1 MRASNRRGST
11 AAAGRRGLL
20 GLTALATL
28 PGIGS
33 AQSNPAYPTRPIRL
47 IVPWNPG
54 AFTDAGARLVA
65 GKLRDEWGQPVV
77 VENRAGANG
86 MLGSAAA
93 ARAAPDGY
101 TLLLAT
107 ADTHSINPTLYR
119 NVPYDAAR
127 DFVPVAPIATL
138 PLVLAL
144 HPSQRPQTLAE
155 LIAAAKAGPGQLRF
169 GSWGEG
175 STAHLAAALL
185 QSVADIEVLHVSYR
199 GAAAFLTDLIA
210 GHVDGGFIS
219 LPMAMSTRQQNSV
232 RMLGI
237 TSPARHA
244 ALPDLPAI
252 AETFPGFEVQLW
264 YGVMAPAGTPAPI
277 VVQLTAAIQRGLQA
291 EDVRDRLSA
300 AQVTAMLASPEEFA
314 RFTQEQLRSWGR
326 IVELS
331 GVRLD

>member
-1 MRASNRRGST
+1 MTIHASRRAFLAATLASPALAQT
-11 AAAGRRGLL
+11 AA
-20 GLTALATL
+20 
-28 PGIGS
+28 P
-33 AQSNPAYPTRPIRL
+33 YPSRPIRF
-47 IVPWNPG
+47 IIPWNPG

-86 MLGSAAA
+86 MIGSQAA

-101 TLLLAT
+101 TIVLAT

-144 HPSQRPQTLAE
+144 HPSQRPRTLAE
-155 LIAAAKAGPGQLRF
+155 LIDDAKARPGQIRF

-175 STAHLAAALL
+175 STAHLTTALL
-185 QSVADIEVLHVSYR
+185 QSVAGIEVLHVSYR
-199 GAAAFLTDLIA
+199 GAAAFLTDLVA

-219 LPMAMSTRQQNSV
+219 LPMAMSTVPNQGV

-237 TSPARHA
+237 TSPARHP
-244 ALPDLPAI
+244 ALPDLPVL
-252 AETFPGFEVQLW
+252 AETFPGFVVQPW
-264 YGVMAPAGTPAPI
+264 YGIMAPAGTPQPI
-277 VVQLTAAIQRGLQA
+277 VAQLNEAIGRGLQA
-291 EDVRDRLSA
+291 PDVRERFAA
-300 AQVTAMLASPEEFA
+300 AQVTPMIATPDVFGT
-314 RFTQEQLRSWGR
+314 FVQEQLRVWTR
-326 IVELS
+326 MVDVS
-331 GVRLD
+331 GVRLE

>member
-1 MRASNRRGST
+1 MTIHASRRAFLAATLASPALAQT
-11 AAAGRRGLL
+11 AA
-20 GLTALATL
+20 
-28 PGIGS
+28 P
-33 AQSNPAYPTRPIRL
+33 YPSRPIRF
-47 IVPWNPG
+47 IIPWNPG

-86 MLGSAAA
+86 MIGSQAA

-101 TLLLAT
+101 TIVLAT

-144 HPSQRPQTLAE
+144 HPSQRPRTLAE
-155 LIAAAKAGPGQLRF
+155 LIDDAKARPGQIRF

-175 STAHLAAALL
+175 STAHLTTALL
-185 QSVADIEVLHVSYR
+185 QSVAGIEVLHVSYR
-199 GAAAFLTDLIA
+199 GAAAFLTDLVA

-219 LPMAMSTRQQNSV
+219 LPMAMSTVPNQGV

-237 TSPARHA
+237 TSPARHP
-244 ALPDLPAI
+244 ALPGLPAL
-252 AETFPGFEVQLW
+252 AETFPGFVVQPW
-264 YGVMAPAGTPAPI
+264 YGIMAPAGTPQPI
-277 VVQLTAAIQRGLQA
+277 VAQLNEAIGRGLQA
-291 EDVRDRLSA
+291 PDVRERFAA
-300 AQVTAMLASPEEFA
+300 AQVTPMIATPDVFGT
-314 RFTQEQLRSWGR
+314 FVQEQLRVWTR
-326 IVELS
+326 MVDVS
-331 GVRLD
+331 GVRLE

>member
-1 MRASNRRGST
+1 MTKSLKT
-11 AAAGRRGLL
+11 AALVLAAGLV
-20 GLTALATL
+20 TALPVAAVAQTA
-28 PGIGS
+28 PG
-33 AQSNPAYPTRPIRL
+33 YPSRPIRL

-86 MLGSAAA
+86 QIGSQAA

-101 TLLLAT
+101 TLVLAT

-127 DFVPVAPIATL
+127 DFVPVAPIASL
-138 PLVLAL
+138 PLVLVL
-144 HPSQRPQTLAE
+144 HPSQRPRTIAE
-155 LIAAAKAGPGQLRF
+155 FIEAAKARPGQIRL

-175 STAHLAAALL
+175 STAHLATALL
-185 QSVADIEVLHVSYR
+185 QSVAGIEVLHVSYR
-199 GAAAFLTDLIA
+199 GAAAYLTDLIA
-210 GHVDGGFIS
+210 GHVDGGFVS
-219 LPMAMSTRQQNSV
+219 LPMAMSTVQQQSV

-237 TSPARHA
+237 SSPARHTN
-244 ALPDLPAI
+244 LPDLPAI
-252 AETFPGFEVQLW
+252 TESFPGFAVQLW

-277 VVQLTAAIQRGLQA
+277 VAQLNAAIRRGLQA
-291 EDVRDRLSA
+291 PDVRERLDA
-300 AQVTAMLASPEEFA
+300 AQVTAMQQTPEEFA
-314 RFTQEQLRSWGR
+314 AFVQDQFRSWSR
-326 IVELS
+326 IVEIS